1 MDSTSTRKRSIRKSK
16 RRSMR
21 KSPSISKSK
30 SSFTKKFIIVDG
42 TSSSGK
48 TKICTFFKGIA
59 ANASAA
65 YKCIM
70 MDEYQPI
77 VMVQFYKEI
86 SNDYIDS
93 ESNNELFGDLLYKIM
108 VTDAIS
114 AGKAVIDDISQAGL
128 LKAFKNAGKLN
139 DVFVLV
145 VYAGLKDLARNV
157 NSRRLEGDYRGMFVF
172 TQFAERYIQCGEKDV
187 KKIDVI
193 NKPEFITL
201 LKANFKFEFASEKDL
216 ITFADEVFLKMNI
229 KDDNAHSIKL
239 RDGYR
244 CDYLLNTTGKTPEMI
259 YDELRVKFT

>member
-1 MDSTSTRKRSIRKSK
+1 
-16 RRSMR
+16 
-21 KSPSISKSK
+21 
-30 SSFTKKFIIVDG
+30 
-42 TSSSGK
+42 
-48 TKICTFFKGIA
+48 
-59 ANASAA
+59 
-65 YKCIM
+65 M

-128 LKAFKNAGKLN
+128 LKAFKNAGKIN
-139 DVFVLV
+139 DVFVLI

-172 TQFAERYIQCGEKDV
+172 TQFAERYIQCGEKDI

-193 NKPEFITL
+193 NKPELITL